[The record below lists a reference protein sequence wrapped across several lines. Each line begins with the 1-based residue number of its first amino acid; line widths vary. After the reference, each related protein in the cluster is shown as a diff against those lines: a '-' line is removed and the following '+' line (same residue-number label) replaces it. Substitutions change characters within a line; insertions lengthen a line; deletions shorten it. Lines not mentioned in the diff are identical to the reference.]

1 MEDKKCLLIGVTNS
15 TDMQSIM
22 AAYKLANETMTCF
35 ITDSADQCVFI
46 NSKMPNSD
54 TEEWSAEAGANFH
67 GCLKKSKGDCRAK
80 FPEFTDCWES
90 CGPPV
95 LNVSYPVLKVSL
107 ALLAI
112 LAWFM

>member
-1 MEDKKCLLIGVTNS
+1 
-15 TDMQSIM
+15 
-22 AAYKLANETMTCF
+22 
-35 ITDSADQCVFI
+35 
-46 NSKMPNSD
+46 MPNSD